1 MNKNQDSEE
10 IFSIYNLLSKIK
22 NFLYFLKTKNNQFF
36 LGVYIAIFFT
46 ISYNYL
52 ISPTHFAR
60 TTFVLD
66 NDSSEGMGELSSIAS
81 LAGINPSS
89 FIDASSLFQIDNI
102 QDLYRSNAML
112 KKTLLSNGVFDNK
125 SELLINRLGKF
136 ENSINKWS
144 NKNIFFKDSKTTI
157 RSQDSIVKVLIKKIK
172 ENNLIVNKPSR
183 KTTILEVGFD
193 HKDEEFAKIFNENL
207 VSIVNEFYLKSKT
220 LKTSLNL
227 IILQRQSDS
236 VRDVLNN
243 SIQILAELDEKIPNS
258 NPLLKTNKTPFQ
270 KAAVD
275 VQANTAIFA
284 ELVKQLE
291 IAKISHRNNT
301 PLIQIIDSP
310 IYPLENSRWN
320 LPKTLVYGFFL
331 GISLMSF
338 YFISLFLFRNNTLQ

>member
-1 MNKNQDSEE
+1 MNKNQDIEE
-10 IFSIYNLLSKIK
+10 IFSIYNLLNKIK
-22 NFLYFLKTKNNQFF
+22 IFFYFLKTKSDQLFF
-36 LGVYIAIFFT
+36 GVCVIMFFT

-52 ISPTHFAR
+52 ISPIYFAR

-112 KKTLLSNGVFDNK
+112 KKTLLSEGVFNKK
-125 SELLINRLGKF
+125 SELLINRLGES
-136 ENSINKWS
+136 ENLIKKWS
-144 NKNIFFKDSKTTI
+144 NKNIFFKDSKTTK
-157 RSQDSIVKVLIKKIK
+157 RSQDSIVKVVIKKIK
-172 ENNLIVNKPSR
+172 QHNLIVNKPSR

-193 HKDEEFAKIFNENL
+193 HKDENFAKIFNENL
-207 VSIVNEFYLKSKT
+207 VSIVNDFYLKSKT
-220 LKTSLNL
+220 LKTGLNL
-227 IILQRQSDS
+227 ITLQRQSDS

-258 NPLLKTNKTPFQ
+258 NPLLKTNKTPYE

-275 VQANTAIFA
+275 VRANAAIFA
-284 ELVKQLE
+284 ELIKQLE
-291 IAKISHRNNT
+291 IAKVSHRNNT

-310 IYPLENSRWN
+310 IYPLENSKWS
-320 LPKTLVYGFFL
+320 LIKTLLYGFFS
-331 GISLMSF
+331 GISLMVF
-338 YFISLFLFRNNTLQ
+338 YFISVFLFRNNTI

>member
-1 MNKNQDSEE
+1 MSQ
-10 IFSIYNLLSKIK
+10 
-22 NFLYFLKTKNNQFF
+22 YFLPTVIQTNFSDTKN
-36 LGVYIAIFFT
+36 
-46 ISYNYL
+46 
-52 ISPTHFAR
+52 
-60 TTFVLD
+60 VLTKKHQ
-66 NDSSEGMGELSSIAS
+66 S
-81 LAGINPSS
+81 
-89 FIDASSLFQIDNI
+89 NI
-102 QDLYRSNAML
+102 QTYDDCLR
-112 KKTLLSNGVFDNK
+112 V
-125 SELLINRLGKF
+125 
-136 ENSINKWS
+136 
-144 NKNIFFKDSKTTI
+144 
-157 RSQDSIVKVLIKKIK
+157 
-172 ENNLIVNKPSR
+172 
-183 KTTILEVGFD
+183 
-193 HKDEEFAKIFNENL
+193 
-207 VSIVNEFYLKSKT
+207 SKT